1 MVITAWIYVN
11 FYVWGRWGVVK
22 DSIATLLEGGNC
34 IFTLLYA
41 CEMTYVLAMFN
52 LPQ

>member
-22 DSIATLLEGGNC
+22 EGGNC

-52 LPQ
+52 LSQ